1 MKKIALAV
9 VLVIAVLGLVAAP
22 ALAGKTMPPQQLPAN
37 VTIMWNGGWWMEW
50 SGGVDEYGAI
60 LDWHQAYDPSGDVFQ
75 PDPPDPTTYKPVSMS
90 RPIYLFG
97 AMIDVGYG
105 TIKNVGK
112 VWPGTVDISGPGG
125 YSKHLSG
132 AQVNGCWTRPFPW
145 DEFWSTTFWPTQPFN
160 ASIGSGVYGTCLY
173 LPLEPWCREGG
184 PGTYHV
190 VLTYVQTRQFNSKS
204 LSYDGQHR
212 PFHWWSTPTGVEQY
226 TFDMD
231 VVN

>member
-22 ALAGKTMPPQQLPAN
+22 ALAGKKITPQRLPAN

-60 LDWHQAYDPSGDVFQ
+60 LDWHQAYDPSGDVLQ

-125 YSKHLSG
+125 T
-132 AQVNGCWTRPFPW
+132 A
-145 DEFWSTTFWPTQPFN
+145 STS
-160 ASIGSGVYGTCLY
+160 A
-173 LPLEPWCREGG
+173 G
-184 PGTYHV
+184 P
-190 VLTYVQTRQFNSKS
+190 K
-204 LSYDGQHR
+204 
-212 PFHWWSTPTGVEQY
+212 
-226 TFDMD
+226 
-231 VVN
+231 